1 MTNRILIVDD
11 EPKNLDVLHDCLRE
25 AGFKVLIAK
34 SGEAALKRIAYT
46 KPDIIRVRLF

>member
-25 AGFKVLIAK
+25 AGFKVLVAK
-34 SGEAALKRIAYT
+34 SGEAALQRIA
-46 KPDIIRVRLF
+46 